1 MMEAHVRESDD
12 RLFLVQPIYIANS
25 TGISYP
31 YEAIVDTGFTGQL
44 ALPAAVCAELGLEF
58 VRNSYAM
65 FGNASFEQ
73 VEVYQANVFWDGSWQ
88 TVSVFATGPDVL
100 IGMNL
105 LRGSSVCFDAVDMG
119 AIEINPLP
127 VTDS

>member
-1 MMEAHVRESDD
+1 M
-12 RLFLVQPIYIANS
+12 QPIYIANS

-65 FGNASFEQ
+65 FGNATLEQ